1 VTPRRRAA
9 WSERLTARLPAAI
22 PVRHRPAALSLIRA
36 AHTLIFAS
44 VAAAIAVVVWDG
56 LRARP
61 SGRTLAAGVLVLGES
76 AVYASNNQVCPLTP
90 LAEGLGAESGAV
102 VDLYLPA
109 WLARR
114 IPVVATSAAVLGLVL
129 NATALWR
136 RRQVKGQSIAPLS
149 G

>member
-1 VTPRRRAA
+1 
-9 WSERLTARLPAAI
+9 LTAWLPAAI

-61 SGRTLAAGVLVLGES
+61 AGRTLLAGVVVIGES

-90 LAEGLGAESGAV
+90 LAEELGAESGAV
-102 VDLYLPA
+102 ADLYLPA

-114 IPVVATSAAVLGLVL
+114 IPVFATSAAVLGLVL
-129 NATALWR
+129 NAIALWR
-136 RRQVKGQSIAPLS
+136 RRQADGRSVEPA
-149 G
+149 